1 MGCRTLMKNW
11 REYCCGQGCSEDK
24 RNEFNKK
31 RVKIVPIT
39 DNLIDEKKNEQVSNL
54 ADNLTGETKEY
65 IQKSLSSNS
74 KTSLWKDFNLDHF
87 EINIRYCHR
96 ETKLKVKKNIL
107 LAKSLLNLL
116 NCKNLQKWKEDFLKM
131 VTL

>member
-1 MGCRTLMKNW
+1 MGCSTLMKNC
-11 REYCCGQGCSEDK
+11 REYCCGRGCSEDK
-24 RNEFNKK
+24 IIEFNKE

-39 DNLIDEKKNEQVSNL
+39 DNSIDEKKNEQVSNL

-96 ETKLKVKKNIL
+96 ETKLKVKKKYTSVIY
-107 LAKSLLNLL
+107 
-116 NCKNLQKWKEDFLKM
+116 
-131 VTL
+131 